1 MSAALVVE
9 TLAQK
14 LERVLPGAKVE
25 PTPSVRTI
33 EPELGAT
40 VMAAPPPTERYR
52 VVRGGVTLATAAS
65 EREAIDRALFL
76 WGAR

>member
-1 MSAALVVE
+1 MSALAVE
-9 TLAQK
+9 TLDAK
-14 LERVLPGAKVE
+14 LSRLLPGAKVE

-52 VVRGGVTLATAAS
+52 VVRGGVTLATGAS
-65 EREAIDRALFL
+65 KREAIERAIFL
-76 WGAR
+76 YGGAR

>member
-1 MSAALVVE
+1 MSALIVESLHSRLARLV
-9 TLAQK
+9 
-14 LERVLPGAKVE
+14 PGARVE

-52 VVRGGVTLATAAS
+52 VVRGGVTLATASS
-65 EREAIDRALFL
+65 EREAIARALFL

>member
-1 MSAALVVE
+1 MSALTVE
-9 TLAQK
+9 TLDAK
-14 LERVLPGAKVE
+14 LSRLLPGAKVE